1 MMEHTK
7 GEIMHTA
14 GKLLGT
20 LVVAVGLLAAT
31 LPDEAWGRAGSGS
44 SFGSRGSRSF
54 SSPSR
59 SYSIPSRPTSPSTQP
74 FTQPRP
80 AAPPVPSS
88 AGGFWRSM
96 AGGLVGGLLGGM
108 LFRSLGFAGGYGGG
122 FGSAFGLFDL
132 VLLAGI
138 GYLIYRMVRRP
149 QEEGATA
156 TGAYGRLAADS
167 YASAGAA
174 VATAGGPAAAAE
186 DLERG
191 LAHVRQRDPRFDEVG
206 FKEWCNDTFFRIQAA
221 WMHRDLEKMRPML
234 TEEMQEEFR
243 KQMDELRAKRQT
255 NRLENVAVRL
265 VELTEAWQ
273 EQGRDYITVRFLASL
288 LDYTVDET
296 TGKVVSGNDSDPVK
310 FDEYWTWVRPVGP
323 NPWKLSAINQAG

>member
-1 MMEHTK
+1 
-7 GEIMHTA
+7 MHSA

-31 LPDEAWGRAGSGS
+31 LPDEAWARAGGGG

-59 SYSIPSRPTSPSTQP
+59 SYTAPSRPTSPSTQP
-74 FTQPRP
+74 RP
-80 AAPPVPSS
+80 APAPVPQPSPVPSS

-96 AGGLVGGLLGGM
+96 AGGVVGGILGGM

-122 FGSAFGLFDL
+122 FGGGFGLFEL

-149 QEEGATA
+149 REEEAIATSYSGRMSA
-156 TGAYGRLAADS
+156 ESYGS
-167 YASAGAA
+167 TGAA
-174 VATAGGPAAAAE
+174 VATADAPQSAAD

-191 LAHVRQRDPRFDEVG
+191 LAHIRQMDPRFDEVG

-221 WMHRDLEKMRPML
+221 WMHRDLEKMRPLL

-243 KQMDELRAKRQT
+243 KQIDELRAKRQLNT
-255 NRLENVAVRL
+255 LENIAVRS

-273 EQGRDYITVRFLASL
+273 EQGMDYITVRFLASL
-288 LDYTVDET
+288 LDYNVDEAS
-296 TGKVVSGNDSDPVK
+296 GKVVSGSDSEPVK
-310 FDEYWTWVRPVGP
+310 FEEYWTWVRPVGP
-323 NPWKLSAINQAG
+323 NPWKLSAINQAD